1 MQASDSSDTLS
12 MLRES
17 AADFVRGSTDFK
29 RLRERRG
36 TLPGYDPSLARQMAD
51 LGWFGILVPEGR
63 FVALEVKAPNGK
75 GPTPEQERFL
85 ELVRRSGGFAAVV
98 RSVSDAREAVSRAR
112 LGDSK

>member
-36 TLPGYDPSLARQMAD
+36 TLPGYDPSLARQMHY
-51 LGWFGILVPEGR
+51 
-63 FVALEVKAPNGK
+63 
-75 GPTPEQERFL
+75 
-85 ELVRRSGGFAAVV
+85 RRSHHMRREHLHV
-98 RSVSDAREAVSRAR
+98 RGR
-112 LGDSK
+112 G